1 MYICTQPTL
10 LMCTYLSLVG
20 LGGSAVVKDA
30 VTLSTQI
37 ATLFT
42 EDQRLSF
49 SVIVIVTQRLGKG
62 EVKIRAVGYT

>member
-1 MYICTQPTL
+1 MYTANIAHV
-10 LMCTYLSLVG
+10 YLSLVG